1 MHCMHLEEMVILHN
15 ASISLPYD
23 LCIPKPAPPVY
34 LHTIS
39 NLEHAAAVVVIS
51 LWLL

>member
-1 MHCMHLEEMVILHN
+1 MHLEDEMVTLRN

-23 LCIPKPAPPVY
+23 LCIPKPALPVY
-34 LHTIS
+34 LLTIS
-39 NLEHAAAVVVIS
+39 NSEHAAAVVVIS